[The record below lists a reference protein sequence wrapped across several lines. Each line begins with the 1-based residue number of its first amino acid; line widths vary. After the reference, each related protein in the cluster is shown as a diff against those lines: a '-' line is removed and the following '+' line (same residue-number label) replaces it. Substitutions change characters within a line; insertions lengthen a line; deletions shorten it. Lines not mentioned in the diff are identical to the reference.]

1 MLVHHQRILT
11 VSSHHRSSDEGMID
25 AAMQLLASTPE
36 LQILETFNAVMSCY
50 SERGDTLDVFGIL
63 DHMVLKG
70 ISPDCNSY
78 SFAME
83 ALGKCIHRRRLHDK
97 PSKIQEN
104 LDHAD
109 RILCMMEENHVL
121 PSTDF
126 VRNYVE
132 LLCLV
137 GETKTA
143 DALVDDM
150 LEQFPES
157 VCSKTLYKLAVTNAE
172 QGEFE
177 RAKKLASRIT
187 DHIPTLMSK
196 IRSRQ
201 QRARHL
207 KLTTNS
213 SA

>member
-1 MLVHHQRILT
+1 MHPQPLT
-11 VSSHHRSSDEGMID
+11 ISSHRYSSDEGMLD

-36 LQILETFNAVMSCY
+36 LQTLETFNAVMSCY
-50 SERGDTLDVFGIL
+50 AERGDTFDVFGIL

-83 ALGKCIHRRRLHDK
+83 ALGKCLHRRRQLDN
-97 PSKIQEN
+97 PSRVQEN
-104 LDHAD
+104 LDLAD
-109 RILCMMEENHVL
+109 RILSMMEVNHVL

-143 DALVDDM
+143 DVLVDDM
-150 LEQFPES
+150 LKQIPDS
-157 VCSKTLYKLAVTNAE
+157 VCSKTLYRLAVANAE
-172 QGEFE
+172 KGEFE
-177 RAKKLASRIT
+177 RAKQLASFIT
-187 DHIPTLMSK
+187 DHIPTLMTK

-201 QRARHL
+201 QRAHHV
-207 KLTTNS
+207 KLTTKS
-213 SA
+213 IP